1 MKKKTWIHDMLCLK
15 EWFRGIL
22 DFKKM
27 NELSNQVWIRGVR
40 LFGFGS
46 GRLRVRYPTDM
57 CTLKKS
63 GTRKNS
69 LPEKISDTRINSG
82 SQKESNTRKNIKSF
96 LNKQRSWLL
105 EFNKKQKIAIK
116 SLLWNSILLGYPTFC
131 GYSILLRYSIFLKY
145 ANFFQVHVPFPV
157 PTPTRNK
164 VGFESGTWPFR
175 VPAHL

>member
-1 MKKKTWIHDMLCLK
+1 
-15 EWFRGIL
+15 
-22 DFKKM
+22 M
-27 NELSNQVWIRGVR
+27 NELSIQVWIRGVR

-46 GRLRVRYPTDM
+46 GRLRVRYPTDV
-57 CTLKKS
+57 CTLKKP

-69 LPEKISDTRINSG
+69 LPKKISDTRINSG
-82 SQKESNTRKNIKSF
+82 TQKESNTWKNIKSF

-116 SLLWNSILLGYPTFC
+116 SVLWNTILLA
-131 GYSILLRYSIFLKY
+131 YST
-145 ANFFQVHVPFPV
+145 FFQVHVPVPV
-157 PTPTRNK
+157 PTWTRNK